1 LHPDSS
7 ILHPVSGISGSELRP
22 DDRYDSIF
30 LFCPGALFLLK
41 GVFMK
46 VFESDSIRNICFVG
60 HGAAGKTS
68 LTSAILFDTGAVNR
82 LARVEDGNTVT
93 DWEDEEIERKV
104 SISCALAHCEW
115 NKRKINIL
123 DTPGYRPFL
132 AETRLAVRAADAAVV
147 VVDAVAGVEVQTEK
161 VWEFCDEYAL
171 PRIIVINKLDRDN
184 ASSERSLASLEE
196 TFGRGAVALQ
206 IPMGVEKSFEGVI
219 SIVNNKAYRYARDGS
234 GKFQEVEVPSEFKD
248 ELASRREKLIEMVAE
263 ASDALME
270 KFFAEGTL
278 EQADLLEGLR
288 TAILQR
294 NIYPVFYSSS
304 TVNIG
309 IPQILDTVT
318 DLLPSPSTV
327 GKAKGTNPKT
337 NQAVERAISSKE
349 PYAAYVFKT
358 IADPFAGRISL
369 IRLYSGI
376 MRSDSTYNNQTKGK
390 TEKLGPL
397 QIPLGKTM
405 LPVGE
410 VHAGDFFA
418 VTKLKE
424 TTTGDTLCDPAN
436 PIVFSSVEIP
446 EPSITFAIEP
456 KSRGDEDKISNA
468 LARILEEDAAV
479 KYSRDAQTKQML
491 LSGSDQLHVEVTVAK
506 LRKRYGVE
514 VILKT
519 PKIPYRETI
528 RGKADVQGRHKK
540 QTGGHGQFGD
550 CWIKLEPLPRGGQF
564 EFVDEIVGGSIPRNF
579 IPAVEKGIIETAARG
594 YLSGN
599 PVVDFRVIL
608 YDGSYHPVDSSEMAF
623 KTAGRI
629 AFRKAMELANPVLL
643 EPVMNVEIY
652 APQEYAGALT
662 GDLSSRRGRLQGMDI
677 KRDIQIIKAQVPM
690 SEMVSYSPVLTS
702 VTGGRGTYHM
712 EFSHY
717 DEVPAHISQKIIEEA
732 NKEKKEEEE

>member
-1 LHPDSS
+1 M
-7 ILHPVSGISGSELRP
+7 R
-22 DDRYDSIF
+22 
-30 LFCPGALFLLK
+30 
-41 GVFMK
+41 
-46 VFESDSIRNICFVG
+46 VFESDSIRNICIVG

-68 LTSAILFDTGAVNR
+68 LTSAILFDSGAVNR

-132 AETRLAVRAADAAVV
+132 AETQLAVRAADAAVV

-161 VWEFCDEYAL
+161 VWEFCDEYSL
-171 PRIIVINKLDRDN
+171 PRIFVVNKLDRDN
-184 ASSERSLASLEE
+184 ASSERALASIEE
-196 TFGRGAVALQ
+196 SFGRGAVPLQ
-206 IPMGVEKSFEGVI
+206 IPMGNEKNFEGII
-219 SIVNNKAYRYARDGS
+219 SIVDNKAYRYMRDGS
-234 GKFQEVEVPSEFKD
+234 GKFQETEIPAEFK
-248 ELASRREKLIEMVAE
+248 EEVASRREKLIEAVAE
-263 ASDALME
+263 GSDTLME

-278 EQADLLEGLR
+278 EQSDLIEGLKNS
-288 TAILQR
+288 ILQR
-294 NIYPVFYSSS
+294 SIYPVFYASAAL
-304 TVNIG
+304 NIG
-309 IPQILDTVT
+309 IPQILDAIV
-318 DLLPSPSTV
+318 DLFPSPATV
-327 GKAKGTNPKT
+327 GKAKGTDPKT
-337 NQAVERAISSKE
+337 KQAVERAIDSKG

-369 IRLYSGI
+369 IKLYSGV

-390 TEKLGPL
+390 SEKFGPL
-397 QIPLGKTM
+397 QVPQGKTM
-405 LPVGE
+405 IPVGE

-418 VTKLKE
+418 VTKLRE
-424 TTTGDTLCDPAN
+424 TTTGDTVCDPAN
-436 PIVFSSVEIP
+436 PIIFPSVEVP

-468 LARILEEDAAV
+468 LARILEEDAAI
-479 KYSRDAQTKQML
+479 KYTRDPQTKQML
-491 LSGSDQLHVEVTVAK
+491 LSGSGQLHVEVTVSK
-506 LRKRYGVE
+506 LRRRYGVD

-519 PKIPYRETI
+519 PKVPYRETI

-550 CWIKLEPLPRGGQF
+550 CWIKMEPLPRGGF
-564 EFVDEIVGGSIPRNF
+564 EFVDEIVGGAIPRNF
-579 IPAVEKGIIETAARG
+579 IPAVEKGIVESAARG
-594 YLSGN
+594 YLAGY
-599 PVVDFRVIL
+599 PVVDFRVTV

-629 AFRKAMELANPVLL
+629 AFKKAMEAANPVLL
-643 EPVMNVEIY
+643 EPIMNVEII

-677 KRDIQIIKAQVPM
+677 KRDMQIIKAQVPM
-690 SEMVSYSPVLTS
+690 SEMVSYAPVLTS
-702 VTGGRGTYHM
+702 VTGGRGSYHM

-732 NKEKKEEEE
+732 NKDRKEEEE

>member
-1 LHPDSS
+1 M
-7 ILHPVSGISGSELRP
+7 R
-22 DDRYDSIF
+22 
-30 LFCPGALFLLK
+30 
-41 GVFMK
+41 
-46 VFESDSIRNICFVG
+46 VFESDSIRNICIVG

-68 LTSAILFDTGAVNR
+68 LTSAMLFDSGAVNR

-93 DWEDEEIERKV
+93 DWEDEEIERKI

-115 NKRKINIL
+115 NKKKINIL

-132 AETRLAVRAADAAVV
+132 AETQLSIRAADAAVV

-161 VWEFCDEYAL
+161 VWEFCNDYSL
-171 PRIIVINKLDRDN
+171 PRIIVVNKLDRDN
-184 ASSERSLASLEE
+184 ASSERTLASLEE
-196 TFGRGAVALQ
+196 VFGRGAVPFQ
-206 IPMGVEKSFEGVI
+206 IPLGIEREFTGVI
-219 SIVNNKAYRYARDGS
+219 NIVDGKSYRYARDGS
-234 GKFQEVEVPSEFKD
+234 GKFQEGDIPAEYKEEAAKM
-248 ELASRREKLIEMVAE
+248 REKLIEIAAE
-263 ASDALME
+263 GSDSLME

-278 EQADLLEGLR
+278 SQTDLIDGLK
-288 TAILQR
+288 AGILQR
-294 NIYPVFYSSS
+294 TIFPIFYTSSS
-304 TVNIG
+304 LNIG
-309 IPQILDTVT
+309 IAPVLDSIA
-318 DLLPSPSTV
+318 DFFPSPAMVGTV
-327 GKAKGTNPKT
+327 AGTNPKL
-337 NQAVERAISSKE
+337 NQPLERAISSKE

-369 IRLYSGI
+369 IKLYSGV

-390 TEKLGPL
+390 SEKFGPL

-418 VTKLKE
+418 VTKLRE
-424 TTTGDTLCDPAN
+424 TTTGDTICDPAH
-436 PIVFSSVEIP
+436 PIIFSSVAIP

-468 LARILEEDAAV
+468 LARITEEDAAI
-479 KYSRDAQTKQML
+479 KYNRDPQTKQLL
-491 LSGSDQLHVEVTVAK
+491 LSGSDQLHVEVTVSK

-550 CWIKLEPLPRGGQF
+550 CWIRMEPLHHGGKF
-564 EFVDEIVGGSIPRNF
+564 EFVDEIVGGSIPRNY
-579 IPAVEKGIIETAARG
+579 IPAVEKGIVESAARG
-594 YLSGN
+594 YLAGY
-599 PVVDFRVIL
+599 PVVDFRVTV

-623 KTAGRI
+623 KIAGSQ
-629 AFRKAMELANPVLL
+629 AFKKAMEQANPVLL
-643 EPVMNVEIY
+643 EPIMNVEIY

-662 GDLSSRRGRLQGMDI
+662 GDLTSRRGRLQGMDI
-677 KRDIQIIKAQVPM
+677 KRDVQIIKAQVPM
-690 SEMVSYSPVLTS
+690 AEMVSYPPVLTS
-702 VTGGRGTYHM
+702 VTGGRGSYHM

-717 DEVPAHISQKIIEEA
+717 DEVPSHIAQKVIDEA
-732 NKEKKEEEE
+732 NKDKKQQEEE

>member
-1 LHPDSS
+1 M
-7 ILHPVSGISGSELRP
+7 R
-22 DDRYDSIF
+22 
-30 LFCPGALFLLK
+30 
-41 GVFMK
+41 
-46 VFESDSIRNICFVG
+46 VFESDSIRNICIIG

-68 LTSAILFDTGAVNR
+68 LTSAILFDSGSVNR

-93 DWEDEEIERKV
+93 DYDDEEIDRKI
-104 SISCALAHCEW
+104 SINAALAHCEW
-115 NKRKINIL
+115 NKKKINIL

-132 AETRLAVRAADAAVV
+132 AETQLALRAADAAVV
-147 VVDAVAGVEVQTEK
+147 VIDAVSGVEVQTEK
-161 VWEFCDEYAL
+161 VWAFCNEYSL
-171 PRIIVINKLDRDN
+171 PRIIVISKIDRDN

-196 TFGRGAVALQ
+196 SFGRAAFPLQ
-206 IPMGVEKSFEGVI
+206 IPMGAEKSFEGVI
-219 SIVNNKAYRYARDGS
+219 SIVTEKAYKYARDGS
-234 GKFQEVEVPSEFKD
+234 GKFQEEEVPAQYKD
-248 ELASRREKLIEMVAE
+248 ELASMREKLIEIVAE

-278 EQADLLEGLR
+278 DQADLTEGLK
-288 TAILQR
+288 ASILQG
-294 NIYPVFYSSS
+294 NICPVFYASS
-304 TVNIG
+304 TLNMG
-309 IPQILDTVT
+309 IAQILDAIT
-318 DLLPSPSTV
+318 DLLPSPTTV
-327 GKAKGTNPKT
+327 GKTKGINPKT
-337 NQAVERAISSKE
+337 NQPVERAISSKE

-369 IRLYSGI
+369 IKLNSGI

-390 TEKLGPL
+390 SEKFGPL
-397 QIPLGKTM
+397 QIPQGKTM

-418 VTKLKE
+418 VTKLRE

-436 PIVFSSVEIP
+436 PIVFARVEVP

-468 LARILEEDAAV
+468 LARILEEDAAI
-479 KYSRDAQTKQML
+479 KYTRDAQTKQML
-491 LSGSDQLHVEVTVAK
+491 LSGSGQLHVEVTVAK
-506 LRKRYGVE
+506 LRKRYSVD
-514 VILKT
+514 VLLKT

-550 CWIKLEPLPRGGQF
+550 CWIRLEPLAHGGGF
-564 EFVDEIVGGSIPRNF
+564 EFADEIFGGSIPRNF
-579 IPAVEKGIIETAARG
+579 IPAVEKGIVEAAARG
-594 YLSGN
+594 YLAGY
-599 PVVDFRVIL
+599 PVVDYKITL

-629 AFRKAMELANPVLL
+629 AFKKAMEQANPVLL
-643 EPVMNVEIY
+643 EPIMDVEIY

-662 GDLSSRRGRLQGMDI
+662 GDLSSRRGRLQGLDI

-690 SEMVSYSPVLTS
+690 SEMVSYEPVLTS
-702 VTGGRGTYHM
+702 MTGGRGTYHM

-717 DEVPAHISQKIIEEA
+717 DEVPAHISAKIIEEA
-732 NKEKKEEEE
+732 NKDRKEEEE